1 MEELSEQ
8 QVQKISQILTTEHFT
23 LQGARSGTIAEAN
36 GRLGHYL
43 STVGSGIVAMAFV
56 ANVAD
61 LRPVF
66 LAFSAVIFPML
77 I

>member
-1 MEELSEQ
+1 M
-8 QVQKISQILTTEHFT
+8 
-23 LQGARSGTIAEAN
+23 GALVT
-36 GRLGHYL
+36 YL

-77 I
+77 IVLGMGTLIRVI